1 MDVLTVLKPRTMSR
15 IGSGVII
22 LARLLGYH
30 GPPATQQFTRKPKRQ
45 VAAG

>member
-1 MDVLTVLKPRTMSR
+1 MGVPTVLRPRTMSR

-30 GPPATQQFTRKPKRQ
+30 GPPAIQMLTLRPERQ